1 MRNRSIKNFLG
12 NLFPFKISPLRF
24 FINFFCVI
32 GIFLIMTNIINV
44 VKLGIERYNLIQDE
58 VEKLALL
65 KEEEAQ
71 LKAELDWFTSL
82 DFIES
87 QSRDYL
93 NLSNE
98 GDLILV
104 VPDYFSEVQKDSSEE
119 EELLSLSPDISLWW
133 KLLF

>member
-1 MRNRSIKNFLG
+1 MRNRSIKNIIS
-12 NLFPFKISPLRF
+12 NLLPFKISPLRF
-24 FINFFCVI
+24 FINFFCVVGIILI
-32 GIFLIMTNIINV
+32 GTNIINV
-44 VKLGIERYNLIQDE
+44 VNLGIERYNLIQDE
-58 VEKLALL
+58 VETLALL